1 MVNVPLGYEFA
12 THIPFLIYLYNMK
25 QNLNEQ
31 ITRIKNMMGLNEEDL
46 NLDTYKEDSNI
57 IKNVERVGVSEE
69 GNPIIAIT
77 LSSFIGEH
85 GNPEG
90 QKVEIKITLEFEKT
104 RGIFGRS
111 FSIKSVKNI
120 VTDHETITGKYIF
133 NDISFKYIFFPHTSV
148 DEMVHNIYKPY
159 YKLHSNDK
167 EYRNKIY
174 HNISSD
180 VKLIMDVLM
189 DETPDKTPE
198 ETPMIEPEVSNE
210 PPQEKPLKDNGGW
223 SSTSSW

>member
-1 MVNVPLGYEFA
+1 
-12 THIPFLIYLYNMK
+12 MK
-25 QNLNEQ
+25 QNLTEQ
-31 ITRIKNMMGLNEEDL
+31 VTRIKHMMGINEEDINL
-46 NLDTYKEDSNI
+46 NSYKEDSNI
-57 IKNVERVGVSEE
+57 IKNVERVGTSDE
-69 GNPIIAIT
+69 GNPIVAVTIN
-77 LSSFIGEH
+77 SFMGQER

-90 QKVEIKITLEFEKT
+90 QMVEIKITLEFEKR

-120 VTDHETITGKYIF
+120 VTDNETITGKYIF
-133 NDISFKYIFFPHTSV
+133 SNIFFKYIFFPHTSV

-159 YKLHSNDK
+159 YELHSNDK

-210 PPQEKPLKDNGGW
+210 PPQENPSKGGGGW